1 MFPYQQG
8 DKTKAQFMKQCND
21 VKWGVIF
28 PLVSNIVCFE
38 SNAFEPEIILQNKLF
53 AFNIGL
59 IKSLQLQFLGFGYND
74 LPPKC
79 RG

>member
-1 MFPYQQG
+1 MFPDQHG

-21 VKWGVIF
+21 VKWGVVF
-28 PLVSNIVCFE
+28 PLTSNSVCFE

-53 AFNIGL
+53 PFNIGL
-59 IKSLQLQFLGFGYND
+59 INSLQLEFTGFGYND
-74 LPPKC
+74 LPQKC

>member
-28 PLVSNIVCFE
+28 PLASNIVCFE
-38 SNAFEPEIILQNKLF
+38 SNAFEAEIILQNKLF
-53 AFNIGL
+53 TFNIGL
-59 IKSLQLQFLGFGYND
+59 INSLQLEFSGFGYND
-74 LPPKC
+74 LHQKC
-79 RG
+79 RR